1 MSYPLNRDILSYTS
15 EGRSEWSYGCST
27 LIKISFSCI
36 SYYSFHEPYLCS
48 LQLICGFLFPV
59 YVPIALCK
67 SFEEVKNVY
76 FLEMWYQQQT
86 SEMVLLNSSLM
97 TQGISFV
104 VAAHRRSIDEELLTG
119 EGQLQGIVPKPLQH
133 EQQLSKAAS
142 LELSEQIS
150 GSMAR
155 LLSSGDSLP
164 FC

>member
-1 MSYPLNRDILSYTS
+1 
-15 EGRSEWSYGCST
+15 
-27 LIKISFSCI
+27 
-36 SYYSFHEPYLCS
+36 
-48 LQLICGFLFPV
+48 
-59 YVPIALCK
+59 
-67 SFEEVKNVY
+67 
-76 FLEMWYQQQT
+76 
-86 SEMVLLNSSLM
+86 MVLLNSSLM